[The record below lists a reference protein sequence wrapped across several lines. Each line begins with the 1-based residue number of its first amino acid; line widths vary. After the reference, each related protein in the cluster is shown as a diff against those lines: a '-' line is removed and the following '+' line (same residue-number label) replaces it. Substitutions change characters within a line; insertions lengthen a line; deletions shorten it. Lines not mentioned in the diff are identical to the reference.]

1 MPSEKR
7 SRTLQILTGTGN
19 VCQGDNPI
27 AKVRFS
33 LTVTREMMNSGSSS
47 GTHQQSRLTD
57 IRGVITIL
65 AGERHLVDGST
76 LVLRLSDGSQWE
88 FITQSGNF
96 ISGEYVAI
104 GTGRQDIITD

>member
-7 SRTLQILTGTGN
+7 SRTLQTLTGIGN
-19 VCQGDNPI
+19 VYQGVNLI

-33 LTVTREMMNSGSSS
+33 LTITREIMNSRSPS
-47 GTHQQSRLTD
+47 GTHEPPRLKD

-76 LVLRLSDGSQWE
+76 LVLQLSDGSQWE
-88 FITQSGNF
+88 FTTQSGNF